1 MPPVFLHSRG
11 DSGATTEFCGKFRLR
26 RVSIVN
32 RRVELKVTRRKNQL
46 RNIATAALE
55 TSVEL
60 THLRL
65 LSSLNTKL
73 ASCDFMLLKELLAM
87 LHLVGTV

>member
-1 MPPVFLHSRG
+1 MLPVFLHSREDG
-11 DSGATTEFCGKFRLR
+11 GATTEFCGKFRLR

-32 RRVELKVTRRKNQL
+32 RRVELKVTKRKNQL

-60 THLRL
+60 
-65 LSSLNTKL
+65 NTKL
-73 ASCDFMLLKELLAM
+73 VSYDFATLEQLAAM
-87 LHLVGTV
+87 LPLVRTI